1 VKKKLINEEYIEKTQ
16 AKIDEVKEEYRIA
29 RLNNTSSV
37 DKKKLRN
44 KKTAMETRVKEKKK
58 MNEMV
63 ELVDEQ
69 NQKLEYIYSVIA
81 REIKAAPGL
90 VNKIN
95 AKMSTLEGI

>member
-1 VKKKLINEEYIEKTQ
+1 
-16 AKIDEVKEEYRIA
+16 
-29 RLNNTSSV
+29 
-37 DKKKLRN
+37 
-44 KKTAMETRVKEKKK
+44 METRVKEKKK

-95 AKMSTLEGI
+95 AKMSTLEGIQLPPSNLDPDQKFKDLFIGYLSIQDEFPIEKV